1 MIHSRLSNHVLT
13 FDPDLP
19 INLNREEIAK
29 TLKENQVVIVTG
41 DTGSGKTTQLP
52 KICLDLGY
60 AIEGQIGLT
69 QPRRLAARTVAARI
83 ASEIGTSVGSHVGF
97 KIRFEDQLSD
107 DTLIKIMT
115 DGILL
120 SEFQQDP
127 DLLQYSTLII
137 DEAHER
143 SLNIDFI
150 LGYLK
155 NLLPRRR
162 DLKVLI
168 TSATFDVQSFANYF
182 NNAPIITIKG
192 RTYPINTIYREE
204 SSGGEDIFF
213 DIESALSDII
223 RGDFGEPGDILIFLP
238 TEWHIRQLLKVLRV
252 RENLQILPLYARL
265 THVEQNRV
273 FNAVPGGP
281 IRVVL

>member
-1 MIHSRLSNHVLT
+1 MENSLIHSRLSKHILT

-19 INLNREEIAK
+19 INSNRNEIGKA
-29 TLKENQVVIVTG
+29 LKENQVVIVTG

-60 AIEGQIGLT
+60 ASEGLIGLT
-69 QPRRLAARTVAARI
+69 QPRRLAARTVATRI
-83 ASEIGTSVGSHVGF
+83 ASEIGTPVGGHVGF

-115 DGILL
+115 DGTLL
-120 SEFQQDP
+120 SELQQDRN
-127 DLLQYSTLII
+127 LLQYSTLII

-155 NLLPRRR
+155 NLLPRRP

-182 NNAPIITIKG
+182 NNAPIIK
-192 RTYPINTIYREE
+192 
-204 SSGGEDIFF
+204 SS
-213 DIESALSDII
+213 
-223 RGDFGEPGDILIFLP
+223 
-238 TEWHIRQLLKVLRV
+238 
-252 RENLQILPLYARL
+252 
-265 THVEQNRV
+265 
-273 FNAVPGGP
+273 
-281 IRVVL
+281 